1 MLDNIL
7 RRDDVSKLI
16 YEVVNNARYYDK
28 KSDNS
33 VNYQLYVD
41 REQALFVVYDAL
53 LKYKIIIDDLYFFD
67 DYIEQINKL
76 FRKLDNFNDICS
88 GINRLIGNVCATKLG
103 IKDVEI
109 LEYREKILRYIYDK
123 YVLNG
128 YYVHGYSNCYEDN
141 IKDNGFVPEEYD
153 NYYNDFMN
161 VNRIFAKY
169 NVLNIL
175 DKNFSSRDIYF
186 TDSFVMGCYYSIN
199 SPGYFYRLL
208 CNKDYSYLK
217 IKKDAY
223 LKSNYDDCLKNLKK
237 LFSAVE
243 VSEHDRKY
251 VFDVVKKEWD
261 LLHKKERNISLL
273 LVKRNK
279 FDVTSSV
286 KIDKL
291 VEDASISMGD
301 AVNRILIPRNNR
313 IVCNKKILSEDICFI
328 NLDFIKE
335 EVSVEDRKEE
345 EKRYRQEM
353 IMYEFNNV
361 YGKVSLLLLLGSLS
375 ITLGVIIT
383 IIRII
388 GG

>member
-1 MLDNIL
+1 M
-7 RRDDVSKLI
+7 
-16 YEVVNNARYYDK
+16 
-28 KSDNS
+28 
-33 VNYQLYVD
+33 
-41 REQALFVVYDAL
+41 
-53 LKYKIIIDDLYFFD
+53 
-67 DYIEQINKL
+67 
-76 FRKLDNFNDICS
+76 
-88 GINRLIGNVCATKLG
+88 
-103 IKDVEI
+103 
-109 LEYREKILRYIYDK
+109 
-123 YVLNG
+123 
-128 YYVHGYSNCYEDN
+128 
-141 IKDNGFVPEEYD
+141 
-153 NYYNDFMN
+153 
-161 VNRIFAKY
+161 
-169 NVLNIL
+169 
-175 DKNFSSRDIYF
+175 
-186 TDSFVMGCYYSIN
+186 
-199 SPGYFYRLL
+199 
-208 CNKDYSYLK
+208 
-217 IKKDAY
+217 
-223 LKSNYDDCLKNLKK
+223 KNLKK

-243 VSEHDRKY
+243 ISEHDRKY
-251 VFDVVKKEWD
+251 VLDVVKKEWD

-313 IVCNKKILSEDICFI
+313 IGCNKKILSEDICFI